1 MGVEIDRTEFTAED
15 YSNFQQ
21 RLERNLLALQHLL
34 QKKGFGEGKAS
45 IGAELEMYL
54 VDKQGLPALVNQEV
68 LDDAGDASLT
78 VELNRYNLEYNL
90 DPYLLDQQALLSTEQ
105 AITAKLNA
113 LQKVAEGHAARI
125 AMVGILPTLTRQHFG
140 PPCMTDRRRYHAL
153 VNQLLQERGSDFVVD
168 INGDDPL
175 RLQMTDV
182 TLEGANTSF
191 QLHYRVSPGDFVDTY
206 NAMQLATPL
215 VLAIAG
221 NSPGLFGNMLWEET
235 RIPLFKQSIDT
246 RITDRYKWHSP
257 ARVNFGNGWLR
268 DSVFNLF
275 LEAVRLY
282 PALLPVCSDEDPLEI
297 IQNEAIPALHELRLQ
312 QSSVWTW
319 NRPVFDDA
327 DGGHLRIEMRAL
339 PAGPTAIDMVANAAL
354 MLGLTEH
361 IRSNIDL
368 LLPAI
373 PFNLAEYNFYRA
385 AQHGLQAKLVWP
397 SPRQNSCKEQA
408 VDEILAALLPGV
420 ADALSGLGLAK
431 KEVERYVAVIEGR
444 LVTGQTGARWQRQSV
459 AALEEKHSRQ
469 DSLHRM
475 LESMIENSA
484 SNKPVAD
491 WKVASSL

>member
-1 MGVEIDRTEFTAED
+1 MGIEIARTDFAADD
-15 YSNFQQ
+15 YRKFQEK
-21 RLERNLLALQHLL
+21 LERNLSALHHLL
-34 QKKGFGEGKAS
+34 QEKGFGEGEAS

-54 VDKQGLPALVNQEV
+54 VDERGMPALVNEAI
-68 LDDAGDASLT
+68 LADAEDTSLT

-90 DPYLLDQQALLSTEQ
+90 DPYSLHQQALLSTEQ
-105 AITAKLNA
+105 AIIAKLET

-125 AMVGILPTLTRQHFG
+125 AMVGILPTLTREHFG
-140 PPCMTDRRRYHAL
+140 PACMTDRRRYHAL
-153 VNQLLQERGSDFVVD
+153 VSQLLQERGSDFVVD

-191 QLHYRVSPGDFVDTY
+191 QLHYRVSPEIFVDTY
-206 NAMQLATPL
+206 NALQLATPL

-282 PALLPVCSDEDPLEI
+282 PPLLPVCSDEEPLEMLK
-297 IQNEAIPALHELRLQ
+297 NSAVPALNELRLQ

-339 PAGPTAIDMVANAAL
+339 PAGPTAVDMVANAAL
-354 MLGLTEH
+354 VLGLTEH
-361 IRSNIDL
+361 IRGNIDL

-385 AQHGLQAKLVWP
+385 AQHGLEAKLVWP

-408 VDEILAALLPGV
+408 ADEILAGLLPGA
-420 ADALSGLGLAK
+420 ADALPGLGVAN
-431 KEVERYVAVIEGR
+431 KEVERYLAVIEER
-444 LVTGQTGARWQRQSV
+444 LATGQTGARWQRQSV
-459 AALEEKHSRQ
+459 AALEQKHSRS
-469 DSLHRM
+469 DALHRM

-484 SNKPVAD
+484 SNNPVAG
-491 WKVASSL
+491 WKLASSL